1 MKKTFKPDIKGEM
14 DEIQRFSQDLMRDED
29 IKISV
34 EDIVNSFKK
43 AEEVTLTKNIWSTLE
58 NTESNEIKKGDFAAV
73 EEIAKTYDKTDP
85 KILVKAI
92 KSGQYKRPFVVKLGD
107 RYILVAGN
115 TRLCT
120 AAAMGV
126 ELNVFIADLTSF
138 VDSNKLK
145 GGNADY
151 SSLVKIAKKHDAKG
165 YYHIEDMVRFI
176 KKELQKGINVELE
189 HTNDKEM
196 AREIAMDHLWEDPN
210 YYLKL
215 DKMEKETNEMTD
227 SSSSGSYAAA
237 FSTMKTKADIK
248 KIYNAKLTEATDSST
263 SSAGAYDAPFTPNKD
278 PLKINGEKSIAK
290 SRAVKDKKFP
300 KWGGPGGVFV
310 KIKDRCKKF
319 PYCNQGI
326 NAIEI
331 LREIDGMDDLISEN
345 AKKYG
350 LSIKEVEN
358 LLSKE
363 IKQIF
368 I

>member
-1 MKKTFKPDIKGEM
+1 MRKMIKPDIRGEM

-34 EDIVNSFKK
+34 KDIVNTFKE

-107 RYILVAGN
+107 RLILVAGN

-176 KKELQKGINVELE
+176 KKELQKGISDGKGV
-189 HTNDKEM
+189 
-196 AREIAMDHLWEDPN
+196 
-210 YYLKL
+210 
-215 DKMEKETNEMTD
+215 
-227 SSSSGSYAAA
+227 G
-237 FSTMKTKADIK
+237 
-248 KIYNAKLTEATDSST
+248 
-263 SSAGAYDAPFTPNKD
+263 
-278 PLKINGEKSIAK
+278 NG
-290 SRAVKDKKFP
+290 
-300 KWGGPGGVFV
+300 
-310 KIKDRCKKF
+310 
-319 PYCNQGI
+319 
-326 NAIEI
+326 
-331 LREIDGMDDLISEN
+331 L
-345 AKKYG
+345 
-350 LSIKEVEN
+350 
-358 LLSKE
+358 
-363 IKQIF
+363 
-368 I
+368 